1 MPKVSGSSQS
11 ALTESESC
19 AHPVVFVDTE
29 TTGLDPE
36 TEQIFELAIITANGI
51 EYLWHFEPEPEVVA
65 AMHPKA
71 LEVNRYHERT
81 RDWAWVVNVRDELD
95 GMVRQLLDG
104 KHIVGAVPD
113 FDTRHL
119 TQTYKRAGL
128 TPPNWHYHLI
138 DVEALAAGFLV
149 GQFTAIQ
156 EVGKN
161 PEADGPTVEE
171 AKQAIPPWD
180 SEALSLA
187 IGIDP
192 EDFDR
197 HTALADA
204 RWAKAIYEA
213 VLV

>member
-1 MPKVSGSSQS
+1 M
-11 ALTESESC
+11 
-19 AHPVVFVDTE
+19 FVDTE

-36 TEQIFELAIITANGI
+36 TEWIFDLAIVEADGT
-51 EYLWHFEPEPEVVA
+51 EHEFHFQPPDEVVA
-65 AMHPKA
+65 RMHPKA

-81 RDWAWVVNVRDELD
+81 KAPGWEWHYGLSPLEDAAL
-95 GMVRQLLDG
+95 LLDD

-119 TQTYKRAGL
+119 TALYKRFGME
-128 TPPNWHYHLI
+128 PPRWHYHLI

-149 GQFTAIQ
+149 GTFTAIQ

-171 AKQAIPPWD
+171 AMQAIPPWD
-180 SEALSLA
+180 SEALSRA
-187 IGIDP
+187 IGIEP

-204 RWAKAIYEA
+204 LWAKAIYEA